1 MLSLAFQASTAFEA
15 ASSIAHAPVRRIPAA
30 RSSPVAVYQ
39 LNDEEELFTI
49 RSKPQPETVDSSRNH
64 YSATLVQSGAMAA
77 SFAAAAVLLPYASSF
92 YALSYDAYFG
102 AAFAEAL
109 SQLGSLSHL
118 SFNVLMHHSAPPPD
132 PVATGL
138 PDTLLKNPAA
148 AESLAAGWML
158 LIGSECTR
166 YGLQHKRGH
175 LYPTCSDVQWRCKVT
190 KARLDLAK
198 WQASC
203 VFAQRQ
209 ALAQRAF
216 RNFAVKYYRCQPQH
230 VTFDTAG
237 AMERIRGAVLVGDAA
252 LRANE
257 NLIAQTDGLTIEVNT
272 IEMSQSELVSPP
284 PPLPSPSP
292 SPLPLLPPQP

>member
-15 ASSIAHAPVRRIPAA
+15 ASSIAHAAPVRRIPAA

-39 LNDEEELFTI
+39 LNDEEELFAI
-49 RSKPQPETVDSSRNH
+49 RSKLETVDSSRNH

-77 SFAAAAVLLPYASSF
+77 SFAAASVLLPYASSF

-118 SFNVLMHHSAPPPD
+118 SFNMLMHHSAPPPE

-138 PDTLLKNPAA
+138 LDTLLKNPDA
-148 AESLAAGWML
+148 AESLAASWML
-158 LIGSECTR
+158 LIGSGYTR
-166 YGLQHKRGH
+166 YAVQHKRGH

-203 VFAQRQ
+203 IFAQRQ

-216 RNFAVKYYRCQPQH
+216 RNFAVKYYRCQPHH